1 VAVEWGEYG
10 AVVELF
16 FAEVNGGGEQ
26 SPGIVGPVGFELTAS
41 IPDVTLD
48 VASCGRERRWQMD
61 AETLIATPA
70 PSAYGAA
77 RLCINHRMRFDNQPT
92 N

>member
-1 VAVEWGEYG
+1 
-10 AVVELF
+10 
-16 FAEVNGGGEQ
+16 
-26 SPGIVGPVGFELTAS
+26 VGPVGFVLTAC

-61 AETLIATPA
+61 AENADRDT
-70 PSAYGAA
+70 SAVRLWGGASVYQ
-77 RLCINHRMRFDNQPT
+77 LSDEILQPT